1 MRHNLRFESQNP
13 TRNIRRIVLSVSLAC
28 LLCLMAACGSKPVA
42 TVATESEADE
52 ILDVL
57 RDNGFDVEKKEV
69 GEEDVKRWRVEV
81 DEGLFGGG
89 DASLAIQVL
98 RDNGLP
104 RPTDKGLEG
113 AYEEKG
119 MFPSESAQQAQRL
132 KELKTEIERQL
143 RVLPGVTRVSANI
156 VLPESNTLSLQPY
169 PATASVLI
177 VHKDAKPNFTAEQV
191 QNLVARGV
199 PNLKPENVSV
209 SMAQQPPR
217 PIPRRDMDVR
227 RRNNIIFAIGTGVLM
242 VLGVLLVVLI
252 LQTRRQR
259 AQLTELREGLEV
271 EAEEGDEAETAP
283 VEGDGQ
289 RRLAGEAAQTDSSAR
304 QLSSA
309 FAEQLSAG
317 SSKALQSGETKPKA
331 VNE

>member
-1 MRHNLRFESQNP
+1 MRHDLRFESQNP
-13 TRNIRRIVLSVSLAC
+13 RRNIRRIISIVSLAF
-28 LLCLMAACGSKPVA
+28 LLGLMTACGSKAVA

-69 GEEDVKRWRVEV
+69 GEEDAKRWRVEV
-81 DEGLFGGG
+81 DEGVFGSG

-104 RPTDKGLEG
+104 RPADKGLEG

-177 VHKDAKPNFTAEQV
+177 VHKDAKPTFTAEQV

-217 PIPRRDMDVR
+217 PIPRREMDAR
-227 RRNNIIFAIGTGVLM
+227 RRNNIIFAIGTGLLM
-242 VLGVLLVVLI
+242 ILGALLVVLI

-259 AQLTELREGLEV
+259 AQLTELREGM
-271 EAEEGDEAETAP
+271 EAEEEVGDEAETSEAEQ
-283 VEGDGQ
+283 VGQ
-289 RRLAGEAAQTDSSAR
+289 RRLAGDGAQTESSAR
-304 QLSSA
+304 QISSA
-309 FAEQLSAG
+309 FAEQLNAG
-317 SSKALQSGETKPKA
+317 SSKALEAGETKSKA